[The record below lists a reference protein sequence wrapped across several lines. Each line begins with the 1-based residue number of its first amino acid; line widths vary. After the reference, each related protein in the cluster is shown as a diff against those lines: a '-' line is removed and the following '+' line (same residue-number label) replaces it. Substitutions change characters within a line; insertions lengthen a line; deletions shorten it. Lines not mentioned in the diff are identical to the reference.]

1 MQTNVHQNTFAVHL
15 SLANFVIE
23 QVDFIWINR
32 NQQAF
37 EWFVSLLAN
46 IELQQKEIHEGHNI
60 NPNDSQEEDN
70 FIDMQ
75 V

>member
-1 MQTNVHQNTFAVHL
+1 MWATIDHLTGGRAGWNVVT
-15 SLANFVIE
+15 S
-23 QVDFIWINR
+23 INR

-46 IELQQKEIHEGHNI
+46 IELQQKEIHEGHNV